1 MKQQHRSLAPLG
13 MPRLAS
19 SGTSYTGRRP
29 IRAYYVYIVTSV
41 NRKVMYVG
49 VTNNLENRI
58 AQHRGGT
65 GSAFTSRYRV
75 DTLVHA
81 EEYQYVE
88 DAIAREKEI
97 KGWRRSKKDA
107 GVEATNP
114 SWANLLETSA
124 VIDPSLRSG

>member
-1 MKQQHRSLAPLG
+1 M
-13 MPRLAS
+13 
-19 SGTSYTGRRP
+19 
-29 IRAYYVYIVTSV
+29 RAYYVYIVTSV

-49 VTNNLENRI
+49 VTNNLENRL

-65 GSAFTSRYRV
+65 GSVFTSRYRV
-75 DTLVHA
+75 DALVHA

-107 GVEATNP
+107 LVEATNP
-114 SWANLLETSA
+114 SWANLLETSV